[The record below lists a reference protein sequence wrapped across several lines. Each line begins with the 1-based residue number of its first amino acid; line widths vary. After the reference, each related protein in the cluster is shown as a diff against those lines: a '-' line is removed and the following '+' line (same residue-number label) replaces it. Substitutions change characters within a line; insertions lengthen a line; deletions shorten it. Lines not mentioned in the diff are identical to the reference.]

1 MENRTI
7 YLKLDQNIEVTNAQ
21 IFLKDLGNISCT
33 DEKLNAKIK
42 GIKVFRFRNE
52 KENRIVISSLKIID
66 LIVKEFPGVSVE
78 NIGESDVVVEWIAE
92 KKKNI
97 VVEKLKILAVCLL
110 TFFGTAFTIM
120 AFHNDIGIRDLF
132 NGIHEMITGTESNG
146 HSILEF
152 SYSIGLCIG
161 IIVFFNHIGGKRIT
175 KDPTPMEME
184 MKKYNQDLIMT
195 KIADSDEKGHTIDV
209 S

>member
-7 YLKLDQNIEVTNAQ
+7 YLKLDQNCEVTNAQ

-42 GIKVFRFRNE
+42 SIKVYRFRNE
-52 KENRIVISSLKIID
+52 KENRIVISSLKVID
-66 LIVKEFPGVSVE
+66 LIVKENPGVLVE

-120 AFHNDIGIRDLF
+120 AFHNDIAIRDLF
-132 NGIHEMITGTESNG
+132 ATIYTIVTGQESQG
-146 HSILEF
+146 LGWLEF
-152 SYSIGLCIG
+152 AYSLGLGIG
-161 IIVFFNHIGGKRIT
+161 IVVFFNHIGGKRIS
-175 KDPTPMEME
+175 KDPTPIEVAMRT
-184 MKKYNQDLIMT
+184 Y
-195 KIADSDEKGHTIDV
+195 EKELNTALVDTAGREGKTLDA

>member
-120 AFHNDIGIRDLF
+120 AFHNDIAIRDLF
-132 NGIHEMITGTESNG
+132 ATIYTIVTGQESDG
-146 HSILEF
+146 LSWLEF
-152 SYSIGLCIG
+152 AYSIGLGVG
-161 IIVFFNHIGGKRIT
+161 ITVFFNHIGGRRIS
-175 KDPTPMEME
+175 KDPTPIEVAMRT
-184 MKKYNQDLIMT
+184 Y
-195 KIADSDEKGHTIDV
+195 EKELNTALVDTAGREGKTLDA